1 MEEEPIFNFK
11 PLKDF
16 LQRRGYTVGTR
27 RGYEPFV
34 PEEVKPT
41 DVSNGSMSFTSEGIF
56 VKGDDGMERQV
67 FLYKKD
73 YHLARYGKPRFHI
86 CRCKTIDEFIQS
98 GGFNDCY
105 VRANSEPVP
114 VRDLDNRRHQ
124 EQVVG
129 LQLCKNCMSII
140 GKYGNIDSSDFV
152 ELLKKANGDQEEQDH
167 EGVELDL
174 FGYTRD
180 WDDVSRQY
188 REKHDYTCEHC
199 GLRLDDVYDRQY
211 MHVHHIN
218 GDKLN
223 NKESNLKCLCL
234 YCHAHIDD
242 HHFKRLTTGA
252 NKYAYYPF
260 VDKYGDDGQWNLSDE
275 ELRKI
280 HKEAKKI
287 YGGTS
292 ESVINVTVEN
302 HFDGEIQNL
311 TING

>member
-1 MEEEPIFNFK
+1 
-11 PLKDF
+11 
-16 LQRRGYTVGTR
+16 
-27 RGYEPFV
+27 
-34 PEEVKPT
+34 
-41 DVSNGSMSFTSEGIF
+41 
-56 VKGDDGMERQV
+56 
-67 FLYKKD
+67 
-73 YHLARYGKPRFHI
+73 
-86 CRCKTIDEFIQS
+86 
-98 GGFNDCY
+98 
-105 VRANSEPVP
+105 
-114 VRDLDNRRHQ
+114 
-124 EQVVG
+124 
-129 LQLCKNCMSII
+129 MSII

-234 YCHAHIDD
+234 YCHAHIDS
-242 HHFKRLTTGA
+242 HHYKRLTTGA
-252 NKYAYYPF
+252 NKFAYYPF
-260 VDKYGDDGQWNLSDE
+260 VDKYGDDGQWKLSDD

-287 YGGTS
+287 YCGTN